1 MTENQEFLTPTKG
14 VNSSK
19 FNMNHGHFI
28 SNLESQESPSK
39 LGGYTP
45 GKYSTSRVIESLHK
59 QIDELTNTNLKM
71 TSQCHQLVHELD
83 SSGKKHNKQQE
94 TISRLQT
101 ENLNLST
108 LLDRKKNKAHELE
121 SSLAT
126 QLASNTDLTEKN
138 VSLEEKIR
146 ELTLENEKLTE
157 QSTMHKAQY
166 EAIADSHQ
174 SYKHFYSN
182 EIRELGNDL
191 VSVKQSIAKQVESK
205 TKQVLELDG
214 EIQNK
219 LVSLE
224 NVQEVFRR
232 NAAEQIEESI
242 RELGL
247 ENWKSSLRDAQA
259 LLADY
264 KSRAES
270 EGVTITDRS
279 KASIA
284 PLRNNK
290 RKTSGQKRTS
300 FYGTPTGFALPLHK
314 QTPPSSASPQLPG
327 LRRASSIRI
336 PSDTSRK

>member
-101 ENLNLST
+101 ENLNL
-108 LLDRKKNKAHELE
+108 K
-121 SSLAT
+121 
-126 QLASNTDLTEKN
+126 
-138 VSLEEKIR
+138 KIR